1 MRAESVSIAD
11 CLLWKWEVFQSPVPV
26 VPELLIGPSGSWL
39 GLERRQLSFWGLLPA
54 FRLNLALLLPGALN
68 V

>member
-11 CLLWKWEVFQSPVPV
+11 CLLWKWEVFQSQVPV
-26 VPELLIGPSGSWL
+26 VPELLIGPSGSRL
-39 GLERRQLSFWGLLPA
+39 GLERRQLSFWGLFPA
-54 FRLNLALLLPGALN
+54 FRLNLALLLPSALN